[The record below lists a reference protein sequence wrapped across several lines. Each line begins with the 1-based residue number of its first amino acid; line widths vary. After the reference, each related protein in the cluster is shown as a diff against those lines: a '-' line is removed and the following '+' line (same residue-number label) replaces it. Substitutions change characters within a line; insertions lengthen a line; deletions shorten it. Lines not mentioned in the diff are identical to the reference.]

1 MLPMPLILVILMT
14 TKRLIELLVNR
25 VTVLRNELN
34 IASAMGDVERVIS
47 LESEISSTEVTIN
60 QLKSL

>member
-1 MLPMPLILVILMT
+1 MT
-14 TKRLIELLVNR
+14 TQRLIELLVNR